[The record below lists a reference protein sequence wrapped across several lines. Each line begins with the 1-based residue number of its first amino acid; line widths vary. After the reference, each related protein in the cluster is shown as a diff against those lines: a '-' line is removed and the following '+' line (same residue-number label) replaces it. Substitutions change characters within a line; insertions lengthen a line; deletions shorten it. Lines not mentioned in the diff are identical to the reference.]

1 MFGLAHLARQFIG
14 LGSFQPFLWL
24 DPQVQFQLA
33 VDAIDPFMVPSEAF
47 HVAQI
52 QKTQAKTP
60 RPPIGRQ
67 TDKPIGNLRILI
79 TELAF
84 VSIAGLTD
92 LERTASQRDA
102 DPVLGHSFLGHLFA
116 LRRP

>member
-1 MFGLAHLARQFIG
+1 
-14 LGSFQPFLWL
+14 
-24 DPQVQFQLA
+24 
-33 VDAIDPFMVPSEAF
+33 
-47 HVAQI
+47 
-52 QKTQAKTP
+52 
-60 RPPIGRQ
+60 